1 MNTIETVRQMAHLK
15 QRQISDNSCKAII
28 IDTLLEAVS
37 PLTKED
43 LLKEILSL
51 FHVLI
56 SKERLNMALVSLAG
70 EHIIL
75 IDPDDYIS
83 IETTNK
89 ASFIAKRQKEI
100 DLRTTAIGKWISS
113 LRSSSEISVDLERN
127 LAQSL
132 PVFLRT
138 LFVKHGV
145 KSYELLTEIDDN
157 YAIDIK
163 QIAGEVAGQYDIE
176 FQTDI
181 MTLLPTIFQ
190 SIHDPDIIEYLIH
203 GIKKAVGYVSEV
215 ISPDSLNSITS
226 SLKKL
231 VLYLDTNI
239 LYRLLHLQGDTR
251 YESIKE
257 TLDFCRQNGVKL
269 KISAVTKK
277 EFSDRI
283 SYDTIVLREHPVK
296 TDLIRAGYKYRTSDN
311 YVSTY
316 WAQSQSSGI
325 SVDDYIQ
332 YYKNF
337 DLLLDEEQVEVEEIE
352 VDEEALLEKAKDL
365 LGKLSQRDSK
375 YDKNA
380 SSLWH
385 DAYSLAYVQKMQ
397 KVDAQSAIDT
407 GCLFLTTDQTIT
419 SLQRE
424 DPDFKNKSI
433 VAIAPSQLLQMFGF
447 TKPDSGYE
455 ETFIKFF
462 AASSLGISFDY
473 TNDDIQEILSRI
485 SHYQGIS
492 ASVAE
497 RILARE
503 LLNDRYFDAK
513 SDEDK
518 EEIIYNAVSE
528 ELLNELE
535 VTKEEVKQ
543 LKADGERGAQEL
555 SRVQSLFEENKRH
568 FDEQVKRLN
577 ALVDDSDRAKDAE
590 LTARRLAEKEA
601 AYEKKRSD
609 IQVEHYVDN
618 KLKRWKG
625 KRYWAFYIGL
635 IASIGVI
642 VAAIYYG
649 IKIDSGHWGI
659 LGLLAATI
667 PVAGFGAKVFSEKAQ
682 KEQAQDI
689 REKYEKMISEKL

>member
-28 IDTLLEAVS
+28 IDTLLEAVL
-37 PLTKED
+37 PLTKEK
-43 LLKEILSL
+43 LSKEILSL

-56 SKERLNMALVSLAG
+56 SKERLDLVLVSLAG

-75 IDPDDYIS
+75 IDSDEHIS
-83 IETTNK
+83 IEPTNK
-89 ASFIAKRQKEI
+89 ALFIAKRQKETN
-100 DLRTTAIGKWISS
+100 LRTIAIGKWISS
-113 LRSSSEISVDLERN
+113 LRSSSEISDDLEKN

-145 KSYELLTEIDDN
+145 KSYELLTETDDN
-157 YAIDIK
+157 YTVDIK
-163 QIAGEVAGQYDIE
+163 QIACEIAGQYDIV
-176 FQTDI
+176 FQNDI
-181 MTLLPTIFQ
+181 RELLPTVFQ
-190 SIHDPDIIEYLIH
+190 NVHDSDIIEYLIH

-215 ISPDSLNSITS
+215 ISPESLNSITS
-226 SLKKL
+226 SLKNL

-269 KISAVTKK
+269 KISAATKK

-283 SYDTIVLREHPVK
+283 SYDARVLREHPVK
-296 TDLIRAGYKYRTSDN
+296 TDLLRAGYKYRTSDN

-316 WAQSQSSGI
+316 WAQAQSSGI

-337 DLLLDEEQVEVEEIE
+337 DLLLDEEQVEVEVIE
-352 VDEEALLEKAKDL
+352 VDEEALLEKAKDIFE
-365 LGKLSQRDSK
+365 KLSQRDSK

-397 KVDAQSAIDT
+397 KVDAQNAIDT

-419 SLQRE
+419 SLQRD
-424 DPDFKNKSI
+424 DPDFRNRSI
-433 VAIAPSQLLQMFGF
+433 VAVAPSQLLQMFGF

-462 AASSLGISFDY
+462 AASSVGTSFEY

-485 SHYQGIS
+485 SHYQGVS
-492 ASVAE
+492 ASIAE

-503 LLNDRYFDAK
+503 LINERYFDAK
-513 SDEDK
+513 TDEDK
-518 EEIIYNAVSE
+518 EEIVYKAVSE

-535 VTKEEVKQ
+535 VTREEVKQ
-543 LKADGERGAQEL
+543 LKADGEKNAQEL
-555 SRVQSLFEENKRH
+555 SRMQSLFEENKRH
-568 FDEQVKRLN
+568 YDEEVRKLN
-577 ALVDDSDRAKDAE
+577 ALVDDSDREKDAE
-590 LTARRLAEKEA
+590 LVARKRAEKEA

-609 IQVEHYVDN
+609 IQAEHYVDN
-618 KLKRWKG
+618 KLKTWKTI
-625 KRYWAFYIGL
+625 RHWAFFIGVTV
-635 IASIGVI
+635 SIGVI
-642 VAAIYYG
+642 ATAIYFG
-649 IKIDSGHWGI
+649 IKIDSGHWGV

-667 PVAGFGAKVFSEKAQ
+667 PLVAFGATGFSETAQ
-682 KEQAQDI
+682 REQAKAI
-689 REKYEKMISEKL
+689 REEYEKMISEKF

>member
-15 QRQISDNSCKAII
+15 QRQISDSSCKAII

-37 PLTKED
+37 PLTKEE
-43 LLKEILSL
+43 LSKEILSL
-51 FHVLI
+51 FHVLVA
-56 SKERLNMALVSLAG
+56 KERLDIALTSLTN

-75 IDPDDYIS
+75 IDSNEYIS

-89 ASFIAKRQKEI
+89 ASFIAIRQKEI

-113 LRSSSEISVDLERN
+113 LRSSSEISDDLEKC

-157 YAIDIK
+157 YTVDIK
-163 QIAGEVAGQYDIE
+163 QIAGEIAGQYDIE
-176 FQTDI
+176 FQNDVR
-181 MTLLPTIFQ
+181 TLLPMIFQ
-190 SIHDPDIIEYLIH
+190 SIQDPEIIEYLVH

-215 ISPDSLNSITS
+215 ISPESLNSITS
-226 SLKKL
+226 SLKNL

-269 KISAVTKK
+269 KISAATKK

-283 SYDTIVLREHPVK
+283 SYDAKVLREHPVK
-296 TDLIRAGYKYRTSDN
+296 TDLLRAGYKYRTSDN

-316 WAQSQSSGI
+316 WAQAQSSGI

-337 DLLLDEEQVEVEEIE
+337 DLLLDGEQVEVEEIE
-352 VDEEALLEKAKDL
+352 VDEETLLEKAKNI

-375 YDKNA
+375 YKKNA

-397 KVDAQSAIDT
+397 KVDAQNAIDT
-407 GCLFLTTDQTIT
+407 GCLFLTTDQAIT

-424 DPDFKNKSI
+424 DPDFKTRSI
-433 VAIAPSQLLQMFGF
+433 VAVAPSQLLQMFGF

-462 AASSLGISFDY
+462 AASSVGSSFEY

-485 SHYQGIS
+485 SHYQGVS
-492 ASVAE
+492 ASIAE

-503 LLNDRYFDAK
+503 LINDRYFDAK

-518 EEIIYNAVSE
+518 EEIVYNAISE
-528 ELLNELE
+528 ELLNELA

-543 LKADGERGAQEL
+543 LKANGEKGAQEL

-568 FDEQVKRLN
+568 FDEEVRKLN
-577 ALVDDSDRAKDAE
+577 ALVDDSDREKDAE
-590 LTARRLAEKEA
+590 LAARKRAEKEA
-601 AYEKKRSD
+601 AYEKKKSD
-609 IQVEHYVDN
+609 IQVKHYVDN
-618 KLKRWKG
+618 KLKTWKT
-625 KRYWAFYIGL
+625 KRYWAFAIGL
-635 IASIGVI
+635 VASIGVI
-642 VAAIYYG
+642 VAAIYFG

-659 LGLLAATI
+659 LGLLAASI
-667 PVAGFGAKVFSEKAQ
+667 PLAGFGATAFSEKAQ
-682 KEQAQDI
+682 KEQAQAI

>member
-56 SKERLNMALVSLAG
+56 SKKRLDIALVSLAS

-75 IDPDDYIS
+75 FGSDENIS
-83 IETTNK
+83 IEATHK
-89 ASFIAKRQKEI
+89 ASFIAKRRKEI
-100 DLRTTAIGKWISS
+100 DVRITAINKWISI
-113 LRSSSEISVDLERN
+113 LRSSSEISGDLERN

-132 PVFLRT
+132 PIFLRT

-145 KSYELLTEIDDN
+145 NSYELLAIIDDEN
-157 YAIDIK
+157 AVDIK
-163 QIAGEVAGQYDIE
+163 QIAGEIAGQYDIE
-176 FQTDI
+176 FQNDI
-181 MTLLPTIFQ
+181 RTLLPTIFQ
-190 SIHDPDIIEYLIH
+190 SVDDPDIIEYLIH

-215 ISPDSLNSITS
+215 ISPESLNSITTGLS
-226 SLKKL
+226 SL

-269 KISAVTKK
+269 KISATTKK

-283 SYDTIVLREHPVK
+283 SYDAKVLREHPVK
-296 TDLIRAGYKYRTSDN
+296 TDLLRAGYKYRTSDN

-316 WAQSQSSGI
+316 WAQTQSSGI
-325 SVDDYIQ
+325 SVEDYIQ

-337 DLLLDEEQVEVEEIE
+337 DLLLEEEQVEVEEIE
-352 VDEEALLEKAKDL
+352 VDEEALLEKAQDI
-365 LGKLSQRDSK
+365 LGKLSQRASM

-397 KVDAQSAIDT
+397 KVDAKNAIDT

-424 DPDFKNKSI
+424 DPDYKNRSI
-433 VAIAPSQLLQMFGF
+433 IAIAPSQLLQMFGF

-462 AASSLGISFDY
+462 AASSLGTSFDY
-473 TNDDIQEILSRI
+473 TNEDIQEILSRI
-485 SHYQGIS
+485 SHYQGVS
-492 ASVAE
+492 ASIAE

-513 SDEDK
+513 SDQDK
-518 EEIIYNAVSE
+518 EEIIYNTVSE
-528 ELLNELE
+528 ELLHELE
-535 VTKEEVKQ
+535 VAKEEVKQ
-543 LKADGERGAQEL
+543 LKADGEKGAQEL

-568 FDEQVKRLN
+568 FDEEIKKLN
-577 ALVDDSDRAKDAE
+577 TLVDDSSREKDAE
-590 LTARRLAEKEA
+590 LAARILAEREA
-601 AYEKKRSD
+601 ASEKKKSD
-609 IQVEHYVDN
+609 IQVEHHVDN
-618 KLKRWKG
+618 KLKKWKS
-625 KRYWAFYIGL
+625 KRYWAFFIGL

-642 VAAIYYG
+642 VAAIYCG

-667 PVAGFGAKVFSEKAQ
+667 PFAGFGAKVFSEKAQ
-682 KEQAQDI
+682 QEQAQAI
-689 REKYEKMISEKL
+689 REKYIKMISEKL

>member
-1 MNTIETVRQMAHLK
+1 MNTIEKVRQMAHLK
-15 QRQISDNSCKAII
+15 QKQISDNSCKAII
-28 IDTLLEAVS
+28 IDTLLEATS
-37 PLTKED
+37 PLTKEE
-43 LLKEILSL
+43 LSKGVLSL

-56 SKERLNMALVSLAG
+56 SKERLDVVLTSLAND
-70 EHIIL
+70 HIIL
-75 IDPDDYIS
+75 IDSNENIS
-83 IETTNK
+83 IETSNK
-89 ASFIAKRQKEI
+89 ATFIAKRQKEI
-100 DLRTTAIGKWISS
+100 DLRTNASKKWICILKASY
-113 LRSSSEISVDLERN
+113 EISGDLEERLN
-127 LAQSL
+127 QSL

-145 KSYELLTEIDDN
+145 KSYELLTKIDDN
-157 YAIDIK
+157 YTVDIK

-176 FQTDI
+176 FQNDI
-181 MTLLPTIFQ
+181 RTLLPTVFQ

-215 ISPDSLNSITS
+215 ISPESLNSITS
-226 SLKKL
+226 SLRSL

-269 KISAVTKK
+269 KISAATKK

-283 SYDTIVLREHPVK
+283 SYDAKVLREHPVK

-316 WAQSQSSGI
+316 WAQTQSSGI

-352 VDEEALLEKAKDL
+352 VDEEVLLEKAKDI

-407 GCLFLTTDQTIT
+407 GCLFLTTDQAIT

-424 DPDFKNKSI
+424 DPDFKNQSI

-462 AASSLGISFDY
+462 AASSLGSSFDY

-485 SHYQGIS
+485 SHYQGVS
-492 ASVAE
+492 ARVAE

-513 SDEDK
+513 SEEDK

-535 VTKEEVKQ
+535 MTKEEVKQ
-543 LKADGERGAQEL
+543 LKADGEKGAQEL

-568 FDEQVKRLN
+568 FDEEIKKLN
-577 ALVDDSDRAKDAE
+577 ALVDDSDRERDDESA
-590 LTARRLAEKEA
+590 ARKLAEAEA
-601 AYEKKRSD
+601 AYEKKKSD

-618 KLKRWKG
+618 ELKKWKS

-635 IASIGVI
+635 IASIGAI
-642 VAAIYYG
+642 VAAIYCG
-649 IKIDSGHWGI
+649 IRIDSGHWGI
-659 LGLLAATI
+659 LGLLAASI
-667 PVAGFGAKVFSEKAQ
+667 PLAGFGAKGFSEKAQ
-682 KEQAQDI
+682 REQAQSI
-689 REKYEKMISEKL
+689 REKYVKMISEKL